1 LKRLVLL
8 RHAKSSWRD
17 SELADHERPLSGR
30 GERDAPRMG
39 ARLRHRGVAPDL
51 VLTSHAQR
59 ALRTATVVA
68 RELDFPQARIG
79 VVPRLYLATPKQIL
93 DVVAS
98 QAEDLQSILLVGHNP
113 GLTELVNR
121 LRPDAHLANVPTA
134 GAVALEFDT
143 ERWSDLER
151 APGRLAFFDYPK
163 NTEPVRG
170 E

>member
-39 ARLRHRGVAPDL
+39 GRLRRRGVAPDR

-68 RELDFPQARIG
+68 RELDFPPARIS

-98 QAEDLQSILLVGHNP
+98 QAEDVESILLVGHNP

-121 LRPDAHLANVPTA
+121 LLPDLHLANVPTA

-143 ERWSDLER
+143 ERWSELER
-151 APGRLAFFDYPK
+151 VSGRLAFFDYPK
-163 NTEPVRG
+163 NTEPVHG